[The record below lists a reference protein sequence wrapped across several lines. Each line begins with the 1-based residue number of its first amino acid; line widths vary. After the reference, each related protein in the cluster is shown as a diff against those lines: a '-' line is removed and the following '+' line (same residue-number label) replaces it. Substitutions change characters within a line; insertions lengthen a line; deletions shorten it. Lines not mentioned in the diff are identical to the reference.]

1 MEEKYGEAISIA
13 KSKDE
18 KKKILEEYIKGKP
31 EAITSKLAVEP
42 VLRSSI
48 LGLISTGFIYTEK
61 GLFDFFKS
69 TFYGFQYK
77 DDISLNEKLIKILE
91 KLEKY
96 EFIVRDKEKLKVTLL
111 GKRIAELYIDPESA
125 WTLINGLKNGTG
137 IMPAISVLQ
146 LICSTIEMEPLR
158 VTSAEWDE
166 IQAKLINIKDRLLL
180 KEPSEWDPEYEFFTA
195 SVKTAFILEDWI
207 EEKSEE
213 HILEKY
219 KLRPGELYVK
229 LQNADWLLY
238 SCQELARI
246 LNLKPLQIPIRKT
259 RLRMKYG
266 IRETLIPLVK
276 LRNVGR
282 VRARRLFNIGVKD
295 LGDLKRIDINKLSRL
310 FGTNIAISL
319 KNQVGVKIDSSKITK
334 TKKRGQQDLNSY

>member
-13 KSKDE
+13 KSEDE
-18 KKKILEEYIKGKP
+18 KKKILEEYIKGEP

-48 LGLISTGFIYTEK
+48 LGLISTGFIYTEE

-69 TFYGFQYK
+69 TFYGFQFK
-77 DDISLNEKLIKILE
+77 DDLALNEKLIRILE

-96 EFIVRDKEKLKVTLL
+96 EFIIRDKEKLKVTLL

-125 WTLINGLKNGTG
+125 WTLINGLKKGSGN
-137 IMPAISVLQ
+137 MPAISALQ
-146 LICSTIEMEPLR
+146 LICSTVEMEPIR

-166 IQAKLINIKDRLLL
+166 IQSKMLDVENTFLIK
-180 KEPSEWDPEYEFFTA
+180 KPSEWDPDYEFFTA

-213 HILEKY
+213 YILEKY
-219 KLRPGELYVK
+219 KLRPGGLYIK

-246 LNLKPLQIPIRKT
+246 LNLKPLQVPIRKT

-282 VRARRLFNIGVKD
+282 VRARKLFSIGVKD
-295 LGDLKRIDINKLSRL
+295 LGDLKKLDVNKLSAL
-310 FGTNIAISL
+310 FGTAIAISL
-319 KNQVGVKIDSSKITK
+319 KEQVGIKVDSSKITK
-334 TKKRGQQDLNSY
+334 TNKRGQQDLNSY

>member
-13 KSKDE
+13 KSGDE

-48 LGLISTGFIYTEK
+48 LGLISTGFIYTKE

-69 TFYGFQYK
+69 TFYGFQFK
-77 DDISLNEKLIKILE
+77 DDFALNEKLIKILE

-96 EFIVRDKEKLKVTLL
+96 EFIIRDDEKLNTTLL

-125 WTLINGLKNGTG
+125 WTLINGLKNGTSN
-137 IMPAISVLQ
+137 MPAFSVLQ
-146 LICSTIEMEPLR
+146 LICSTVEMEPLR

-166 IQAKLINIKDRLLL
+166 IQAKLIDVEDKLLL
-180 KEPSEWDPEYEFFTA
+180 KKPSEWDPEYEFFTA
-195 SVKTAFILEDWI
+195 SVKTAVILEDWI

-213 HILEKY
+213 YVLERY
-219 KLRPGELYVK
+219 KLRPGELYIK
-229 LQNADWLLY
+229 LQNADWLIY
-238 SCQELARI
+238 ACQELARI
-246 LNLKPLQIPIRKT
+246 LNLKPLQVPIRKT

-276 LRNVGR
+276 LKNVGR
-282 VRARRLFNIGVKD
+282 VRARRLFNSGVKD
-295 LGDLKRIDINKLSRL
+295 LGDLKKMDVNKLSAL
-310 FGTNIAISL
+310 FGTAIAISL
-319 KNQVGVKIDSSKITK
+319 KAQVGIKIDSSKITK
-334 TKKRGQQDLNSY
+334 TNKRGQQDLNSY